1 MQVNMCEQR
10 QKYVN
15 LDKLKITSDSE
26 KAGEALY

>member
-1 MQVNMCEQR
+1 MQVNMCEQS

-15 LDKLKITSDSE
+15 LDKLKITWDSE